1 MGELIAVAGITLL
14 AVISSGADFAI
25 VTKNSYLYGRKIG
38 VLTALGISLSVLF
51 HAAYAL
57 TAAAFILERLPQL
70 LTLMK
75 LIGAA
80 YLIYIGCKTF
90 AQAPAAEPNSSRQ
103 AGEMQSLKYGFFTNA
118 LNPKTALFV
127 ISIYTQIV
135 SLTAP
140 KIILLG
146 YGLLMSLAHLAWFS
160 AVAVLF
166 SSAALR
172 RKMLSRQAAVNRIIG
187 ALLCLLG
194 IFLLLS
200 NFQ

>member
-1 MGELIAVAGITLL
+1 MGELTAAAGITLL
-14 AVISSGADFAI
+14 AVISPGADFAI

-38 VLTALGISLSVLF
+38 VLTALGIAFSVLF
-51 HAAYAL
+51 HAAYAV

-75 LIGAA
+75 PIGAA
-80 YLIYIGCKTF
+80 YLIYIGYKAF
-90 AQAPAAEPNSSRQ
+90 SQAPAAELDSSLK
-103 AGEMQSLKYGFFTNA
+103 ANAMQSLKYGFFTNA

-135 SLTAP
+135 SLSAP
-140 KIILLG
+140 KIVLLG
-146 YGLLMSLAHLAWFS
+146 YGLFMSFAHLAWFS

-166 SSAALR
+166 SSAVLW
-172 RKMLSRQAAVNRIIG
+172 RKMLSQQAAVNRIIG
-187 ALLCLLG
+187 SLLSLLG
-194 IFLLLS
+194 MLLLLA

>member
-14 AVISSGADFAI
+14 AVITPGADFAI
-25 VTKNSYLYGRKIG
+25 VTRNSYLYGRKIG

-57 TAAAFILERLPQL
+57 TAAAFIMAKLPQI
-70 LTLMK
+70 LTFMK
-75 LIGAA
+75 HIGAA

-90 AQAPAAEPNSSRQ
+90 AQAPAAELNSSRQ

-140 KIILLG
+140 KITLLG

-160 AVAVLF
+160 AVAALF

-172 RKMLSRQAAVNRIIG
+172 RKMLSRQAAINRIIG
-187 ALLCLLG
+187 SLLSLLG
-194 IFLLLS
+194 VFLLLA